1 MSHSAEKRP
10 SGDDRSRAA
19 APRSAAHGG
28 RPGPSSPFARPWYR
42 LHASSAIVLLL
53 AAAVLIALNIS
64 SFVGVDPLERR
75 VLRYGWPVACLSR
88 PAAAAPAEPSEWRTQ
103 ATFAYG
109 AFALDAALG
118 LSLLALAT
126 AAAEQRRRRWRHL
139 LQFSLAELLI
149 FMLVLGGVCGWAFH
163 DYRRQQAALDQLAD
177 LEQSVGVDQSLPGW
191 LWQRLPYLPG
201 GRLKPLDKVTSI
213 ALANSASNDMPRLDA
228 LQELVHLKR
237 LEFRNEQGN
246 ELGES
251 GDDELRLVSKLRGL
265 VKLRIYGDRVSN
277 AGLANLARLT
287 RLKDLELSC
296 PNVGEAGL
304 AHLANLDQLRRLQ
317 ISQCRITPA
326 ALERLADLKQLES
339 LDLGLEEGVTGPIL
353 ASLARLSAL
362 QSLKLSGLE
371 VSDAELA
378 ELERL
383 EQLEHLSLF
392 QTKVSGAAFAR
403 LQKLPRLQSLSVAV
417 SPVTDESL
425 AALAEFPRLKRL
437 ALLFTRVTDA
447 GVARL
452 AMLERLERLEISES
466 PSYNLEGLGVSRR
479 GVDQLRILLPG
490 CEITFHELR
499 TP

>member
-1 MSHSAEKRP
+1 MVV
-10 SGDDRSRAA
+10 
-19 APRSAAHGG
+19 
-28 RPGPSSPFARPWYR
+28 F
-42 LHASSAIVLLL
+42 LL
-53 AAAVLIALNIS
+53 AAASLIALNIS

-75 VLRYGWPVACLSR
+75 VLRYGWPVACVSR
-88 PAAAAPAEPSEWRTQ
+88 PAAAPLAEPSDWRPQ
-103 ATFAYG
+103 ATLVYG
-109 AFALDAALG
+109 ALALDAALG

-163 DYRRQQAALDQLAD
+163 DYRRQQAALEQLAE

-213 ALANSASNDMPRLDA
+213 ALSSSAASDLPRLDA

-237 LEFRNEQGN
+237 LEFRNELAS
-246 ELGES
+246 ELGAES

-265 VKLRIYGDRVSN
+265 VKLRIYGDRVSD
-277 AGLANLARLT
+277 AGLASLSRLT

-296 PNVGEAGL
+296 PNIGEAGL
-304 AHLANLDQLRRLQ
+304 AHLANLDQLQRLQ

-326 ALERLADLKQLES
+326 ALDRLADLTQLES
-339 LDLGLEEGVTGPIL
+339 LHLGIEEGITGPIL
-353 ASLARLSAL
+353 ASLVRLSAL
-362 QSLKLSGLE
+362 RSLKLSGLE

-425 AALAEFPRLKRL
+425 GALAEFPRLKRL

-447 GVARL
+447 GVGRL
-452 AMLERLERLEISES
+452 ATLERLERLEINES
-466 PSYNLEGLGVSRR
+466 PSYNLEGFGVTRR

-499 TP
+499 AP